1 VFEIQRPQR
10 IDSSTSS
17 SFIKWKWVAQGWY
30 LHTFIV
36 EWRRETN
43 LAWKLFISSGVGP
56 IDLVG
61 RMRSI
66 FHVSIWKDFCV
77 GVVYNTLY
85 QFCSH
90 CSLMEIFTTCLAPPE
105 SIHNFLKFICD
116 VATLTPPPNQVDN
129 RFVIFASQLHS
140 LPHFYLSQLSKLP
153 SIFKQIYLRKQFD
166 RWKNYIS
173 GQSNFLRVA

>member
-1 VFEIQRPQR
+1 
-10 IDSSTSS
+10 
-17 SFIKWKWVAQGWY
+17 
-30 LHTFIV
+30 V

-116 VATLTPPPNQVDN
+116 VATLTPPPNQASLSLRHN
-129 RFVIFASQLHS
+129 STPCPIFI
-140 LPHFYLSQLSKLP
+140 YLSCQSFQVSSSK
-153 SIFKQIYLRKQFD
+153 SICESSLTGGRIILVDKAIFFVWRD
-166 RWKNYIS
+166 C
-173 GQSNFLRVA
+173 